1 MYHSYT
7 INTQLTLIS
16 LNSDYINYIMLI
28 ILYYF
33 MHYINSDLKNILICL
48 DITFYVWKK

>member
-7 INTQLTLIS
+7 INTRLTPIS
-16 LNSDYINYIMLI
+16 SDLDYINYIMLV

-33 MHYINSDLKNILICL
+33 MHYINLDLKNILICL
-48 DITFYVWKK
+48 DITFYEHKK